1 MGTRS
6 NRLSV
11 PTIYVLSK
19 IKKYL
24 TFFHMKI
31 TIFTAVKY
39 CSILHGYVCVMRSI
53 FDPTNEVFMQQ
64 NIFPNCYIYRTQK
77 QTAEM
82 SIADSHSHSGMCHM
96 HVRQSC
102 SLSLCTCFGA
112 KTLHNINNLG
122 LCIRVHIFLY
132 SFNTA

>member
-1 MGTRS
+1 MLR
-6 NRLSV
+6 V

-39 CSILHGYVCVMRSI
+39 CSILHGHVCVMRSI

-64 NIFPNCYIYRTQK
+64 KFLQGIYYISNLLLFNMPQ
-77 QTAEM
+77 
-82 SIADSHSHSGMCHM
+82 IATFIAHKNK
-96 HVRQSC
+96 
-102 SLSLCTCFGA
+102 LL
-112 KTLHNINNLG
+112 K
-122 LCIRVHIFLY
+122 
-132 SFNTA
+132 